1 MNETAKEK
9 KIPEKEINARKQEVI
24 CFFLA
29 AAEVTFKKSWNLL
42 RNCRSTESHVL
53 KRLEQVHIQ
62 MNK

>member
-1 MNETAKEK
+1 MRANKRSFA
-9 KIPEKEINARKQEVI
+9 
-24 CFFLA
+24 FLA
-29 AAEVTFKKSWNLL
+29 AAEVTFKKSWNSL

>member
-1 MNETAKEK
+1 MNETAKGK
-9 KIPEKEINARKQEVI
+9 KNPREGNKCAQTRGHLL
-24 CFFLA
+24 FLA
-29 AAEVTFKKSWNLL
+29 AAEVTFKKSWNSL